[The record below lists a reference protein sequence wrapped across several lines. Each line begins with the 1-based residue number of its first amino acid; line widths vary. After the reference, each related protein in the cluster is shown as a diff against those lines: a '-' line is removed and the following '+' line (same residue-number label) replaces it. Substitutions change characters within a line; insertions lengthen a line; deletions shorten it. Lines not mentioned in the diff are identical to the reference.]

1 MKKISLYTILVYVL
15 SFTIV
20 NAAEG
25 HSHELP
31 GFLHFMEE
39 LIEEHSIFRGAT
51 FGFIHTLIPLVG
63 FYTGWSINRFL
74 KIISNGA
81 IAGIIGI
88 VLAHIIADF
97 IAAMADPDLQS
108 AAFGIV
114 IGGFLPLLAVPFLEK
129 YVTKSRYHTVV
140 GDHEDLKKDLKKKT
154 QIIIKNLIS

>member
-1 MKKISLYTILVYVL
+1 MKKTSLLSVIISIF
-15 SFTIV
+15 SFTFL

-25 HSHELP
+25 HSHEIP

-39 LIEEHSIFRGAT
+39 LIEENSILRGAT

-63 FYTGWSINRFL
+63 FYSGWSINRFL

-88 VLAHIIADF
+88 VFAHIIADF
-97 IAAMADPDLQS
+97 IAALADPDLKS

-140 GDHEDLKKDLKKKT
+140 GDHEDLRKDLKKKH
-154 QIIIKNLIS
+154 K

>member
-1 MKKISLYTILVYVL
+1 MKKISFLSLIIYIF
-15 SFTIV
+15 SFTFV
-20 NAAEG
+20 RAAEG

-39 LIEEHSIFRGAT
+39 LIEEHSVLRGMT
-51 FGFIHTLIPLVG
+51 FGFIHTVIPLVG

-74 KIISNGA
+74 KLISNGA
-81 IAGIIGI
+81 IAGIVGI
-88 VLAHIIADF
+88 VIAHIIADF
-97 IAAMADPDLQS
+97 VAALADPHLKS

-140 GDHEDLKKDLKKKT
+140 GDHEDLKKDLKRKHK
-154 QIIIKNLIS
+154 

>member
-1 MKKISLYTILVYVL
+1 MKKTSLLSVIISIF
-15 SFTIV
+15 SFTFL

-25 HSHELP
+25 HSHEIP

-39 LIEEHSIFRGAT
+39 LIEEHSILRGAT

-63 FYTGWSINRFL
+63 FYSGWSINRFL

-88 VLAHIIADF
+88 VFAHIIADF
-97 IAAMADPDLQS
+97 IAALADPDLKS

-140 GDHEDLKKDLKKKT
+140 GDHEDLRKDLKKKH
-154 QIIIKNLIS
+154 K

>member
-1 MKKISLYTILVYVL
+1 MKKISFLSLIVYIF
-15 SFTIV
+15 SFTFV
-20 NAAEG
+20 RAAEG

-31 GFLHFMEE
+31 EFLHFMEE
-39 LIEEHSIFRGAT
+39 LIEEHSVLRGMT
-51 FGFIHTLIPLVG
+51 FGFIHTVIPLVG
-63 FYTGWSINRFL
+63 FYTGWSINRLL

-97 IAAMADPDLQS
+97 VAALADPHLKS

-140 GDHEDLKKDLKKKT
+140 GDHEDLKRDLKRKHR
-154 QIIIKNLIS
+154 

>member
-1 MKKISLYTILVYVL
+1 MKKISFLTVIMSIFSVTYLQ
-15 SFTIV
+15 
-20 NAAEG
+20 AAEG

-39 LIEEHSIFRGAT
+39 LIEEHSILRGMT
-51 FGFIHTLIPLVG
+51 FGFIHTLIPLIG
-63 FYTGWSINRFL
+63 FYTGWSINRLL
-74 KIISNGA
+74 KILSNGA

-97 IAAMADPDLQS
+97 IAALADPDLKS
-108 AAFGIV
+108 AAYGIV

-140 GDHEDLKKDLKKKT
+140 GDHEDLKKDLKKKHR
-154 QIIIKNLIS
+154 

>member
-1 MKKISLYTILVYVL
+1 MKKIGLYTIFVYFV
-15 SFTIV
+15 SFTFV
-20 NAAEG
+20 RAAEG

-39 LIEEHSIFRGAT
+39 LIEEHSVLRGAT
-51 FGFIHTLIPLVG
+51 FGFIHTLIPLIG

-74 KIISNGA
+74 KILSNGA
-81 IAGIIGI
+81 IAGIVGI

-97 IAAMADPDLQS
+97 VAAMADPDLKS

-114 IGGFLPLLAVPFLEK
+114 IGGFLPLMAVPFLEK

-140 GDHEDLKKDLKKKT
+140 GDHEDLKKDLKKKHR
-154 QIIIKNLIS
+154 

>member
-1 MKKISLYTILVYVL
+1 MKKITFL
-15 SFTIV
+15 SVIIYIFSFAFV
-20 NAAEG
+20 RAAEG

-39 LIEEHSIFRGAT
+39 LIEEHSILRGAT
-51 FGFIHTLIPLVG
+51 FGFIHTLIPLIG

-81 IAGIIGI
+81 IAGIVGI

-97 IAAMADPDLQS
+97 IAALADPDLKS

-114 IGGFLPLLAVPFLEK
+114 IGGFLPLLAVTFLEK

-140 GDHEDLKKDLKKKT
+140 VDHDDLKRDLKRKHR
-154 QIIIKNLIS
+154 

>member
-1 MKKISLYTILVYVL
+1 MKKISFLTLAIYTFSSTFVG
-15 SFTIV
+15 
-20 NAAEG
+20 AEEG

-31 GFLHFMEE
+31 EFLHFMEE
-39 LIEEHSIFRGAT
+39 LIEEHSVLRGMT
-51 FGFIHTLIPLVG
+51 FGFIHTVIPLVG
-63 FYTGWSINRFL
+63 FYTGWSINRLL

-97 IAAMADPDLQS
+97 VAALADPHLKS

-140 GDHEDLKKDLKKKT
+140 GDHEDLKKDLKRKHK
-154 QIIIKNLIS
+154 

>member
-1 MKKISLYTILVYVL
+1 MKKITFLTVIMSIFSVAY
-15 SFTIV
+15 V

-39 LIEEHSIFRGAT
+39 LIEEHSILRGMT
-51 FGFIHTLIPLVG
+51 FGFIHTLIPLIG
-63 FYTGWSINRFL
+63 FYTGWSINRLL

-97 IAAMADPDLQS
+97 IAALADPDLKS
-108 AAFGIV
+108 AAYGIV
-114 IGGFLPLLAVPFLEK
+114 LGGFLPLLAVPFLEK

-140 GDHEDLKKDLKKKT
+140 GDHEDLKKDLKRKHK
-154 QIIIKNLIS
+154 

>member
-1 MKKISLYTILVYVL
+1 MKKISLFSIIIFITSLTYVR
-15 SFTIV
+15 
-20 NAAEG
+20 AAEG

-31 GFLHFMEE
+31 GFLHFIEE
-39 LIEEHSIFRGAT
+39 LVEEHSVLRGAT
-51 FGFIHTLIPLVG
+51 FGFIHTLIPLIG

-81 IAGIIGI
+81 IAGIVGI

-97 IAAMADPDLQS
+97 VAALADPDLKS

-140 GDHEDLKKDLKKKT
+140 GDHEDLKRDLKRKHR
-154 QIIIKNLIS
+154 